1 MLQLIFPDDGAVVI
15 VVCVCAFYVCACV
28 LGGGG
33 AAGRE
38 IAIHDAEAGKSR

>member
-1 MLQLIFPDDGAVVI
+1 MLQLTFPDDGAVVV

-33 AAGRE
+33 AGRE